1 MKSAIFLGLDLGTT
15 NCKVLAIDA
24 SGRTVASIGAP
35 TPSLAGGEYDADALW
50 RLFAQLIRD
59 LLPSLPE
66 PVAGIGVSSMAES
79 GVLVDAAGDP
89 CAPVIPWHDLRT
101 QSLLKEWR
109 ARVDPLALYRM
120 SGLSFDHIY
129 SAPKLQWHQA
139 HTPAAFAR
147 AAHWLGL
154 ADWLSFK
161 LTRVRSM
168 SLPMASRTMLFDPRA
183 HDWSADLL
191 ALAGLPARLLPPLIE
206 SGAVIGGVSD
216 AAARATGLP
225 VGIPVAAGGHD
236 HICGALAIGAVEP
249 GVILDSAGTSE
260 AFMATLTHSI
270 ADHVTALP
278 GFGCGCHTAPG
289 RFYLLG
295 GLMGGGVVN
304 WLSET
309 FAGDASLESVTGLM
323 RAAADAP
330 IGANGVRFVPY
341 LRGSGPPKRDPN
353 STGAWLGLRLSHTR
367 GDMMRAAMAGLSFGF
382 RRIVEL
388 MQALGEFRADELRV
402 TGGGARNAWWQQ
414 MKADVL
420 GLPIVTSDE
429 SEASARGAALLAGV
443 GAGVFA
449 SVDDAAR
456 IAYRPAARFEP
467 DAERRA
473 AYEAVF
479 GEWTTDDGRR
489 TTESRESE

>member
-1 MKSAIFLGLDLGTT
+1 MKPSHSTLLGLDLGTT
-15 NCKVLAIDA
+15 NCKALAIDA
-24 SGRTVASIGAP
+24 SGRTVASVGAP
-35 TPSLAGGEYDADALW
+35 TPTLPGGEYDADALW
-50 RLFAQLIRD
+50 RLFAQLIRE
-59 LLPSLPE
+59 LLPQLPG
-66 PVAGIGVSSMAES
+66 PIDGVCVSSMAES
-79 GVLVDAAGDP
+79 GVLVDDAGEP
-89 CAPVIPWHDLRT
+89 CAPVITWHDLRT
-101 QSLLKEWR
+101 KPLLDEWR
-109 ARVDPLALYRM
+109 ARIDLLELYRV

-129 SAPKLQWHQA
+129 SAPKLQWHKA
-139 HTPAAFAR
+139 HTPDAFAR

-161 LTRVRSM
+161 LTGVRSM

-183 HDWSADLL
+183 RAWSPQLL
-191 ALAGLPARLLPPLIE
+191 ALAGVPARMMPPLIE
-206 SGAVIGGVSD
+206 SGAVIGRVTD
-216 AAARATGLP
+216 EAARATGLP
-225 VGIPVAAGGHD
+225 SGVPVSAGGHD
-236 HICGALAIGAVEP
+236 HICGAVAIGAVEP

-270 ADHVTALP
+270 AGTVTALS

-309 FAGDASLESVTGLM
+309 FAGDASLASVTGLM

-330 IGANGVRFVPY
+330 PGANGVRFVPY

-353 STGAWLGLRLSHTR
+353 STGAWLGLRLAHTR
-367 GDMMRAAMAGLSFGF
+367 GDMMRAAMEGLSFGF

-388 MQALGEFRADELRV
+388 MQRLGEFRAGELRV

-414 MKADVL
+414 LKADVI
-420 GLPIVTSDE
+420 GLPIVASEE
-429 SEASARGAALLAGV
+429 SEASAVGAALLAGV

-449 SVDDAAR
+449 DVESAACA
-456 IAYRPAARFEP
+456 AYRPTARFEP
-467 DAERRA
+467 DPARRA
-473 AYEAVF
+473 FY
-479 GEWTTDDGRR
+479 DDAFR
-489 TTESRESE
+489 TWANDA

>member
-1 MKSAIFLGLDLGTT
+1 MKSAILLGLDLGTT
-15 NCKVLAIDA
+15 NCKVLAIDV

-35 TPSLAGGEYDADALW
+35 TPALPSGEYDADALW

-59 LLPSLPE
+59 LLPSLPGL
-66 PVAGIGVSSMAES
+66 VIGVGVSSMAES
-79 GVLVDAAGDP
+79 GVLVDAAGEP
-89 CAPVIPWHDLRT
+89 CAPVITWHDLRT
-101 QSLLKEWR
+101 KPLLDQWR

-161 LTRVRSM
+161 LAGVCSM

-183 HDWSADLL
+183 RDWSPELL
-191 ALAGLPARLLPPLIE
+191 ALAGLPAHLLPPLVE
-206 SGAVIGGVSD
+206 SGAVIGGVTD
-216 AAARATGLP
+216 AAARATGLTA
-225 VGIPVAAGGHD
+225 GIPVAAGGHD

-278 GFGCGCHTAPG
+278 GFGCGCHAAPG

-309 FAGDASLESVTGLM
+309 FAGDTSLSSVTALM
-323 RAAADAP
+323 RAAAQSP

-353 STGAWLGLRLSHTR
+353 STGAWLGLRLAHTR
-367 GDMMRAAMAGLSFGF
+367 GDMMRAAMEGLSFGF

-388 MQALGEFRADELRV
+388 MQVLGEFRADELRV

-414 MKADVL
+414 LKADVL

-429 SEASARGAALLAGV
+429 SEASAKGAALLAGV
-443 GAGVFA
+443 GAGAFA
-449 SVDDAAR
+449 DADAAAR
-456 IAYRPAARFEP
+456 TAFRPAARFEP
-467 DAERRA
+467 RIDAHAMYERLYMEWGEDLRA
-473 AYEAVF
+473 AA
-479 GEWTTDDGRR
+479 
-489 TTESRESE
+489 